1 METTSDL
8 DGRAGPGAENGCTPT
23 PDLTACGGASIV
35 RLFALRDECLAA
47 SDFPSLT
54 ISAQGVGRPLAEAA
68 AILDGKAAQV
78 CESAGACD
86 RRHAFLGLSAQQ
98 CIPALGEPCCPQ
110 VAHASHALEVAEMLN
125 ERTARDLRR
134 GAEIGTRDRRI
145 HVSLEVV
152 DRTIDI
158 ASPRRRSRAVR
169 SFNISATS

>member
-1 METTSDL
+1 MAPPNDAFDLSGPRGHSRASVAHSWSGLGVSLDQGDGFSALMETTSDL
-8 DGRAGPGAENGCTPT
+8 DGRAFPGAENGCTPT
-23 PDLTACGGASIV
+23 PDLTTCGGASIV

-98 CIPALGEPCCPQ
+98 CIPDLGEPCIPQ
-110 VAHASHALEVAEMLN
+110 VAH
-125 ERTARDLRR
+125 
-134 GAEIGTRDRRI
+134 G
-145 HVSLEVV
+145 
-152 DRTIDI
+152 
-158 ASPRRRSRAVR
+158 
-169 SFNISATS
+169 